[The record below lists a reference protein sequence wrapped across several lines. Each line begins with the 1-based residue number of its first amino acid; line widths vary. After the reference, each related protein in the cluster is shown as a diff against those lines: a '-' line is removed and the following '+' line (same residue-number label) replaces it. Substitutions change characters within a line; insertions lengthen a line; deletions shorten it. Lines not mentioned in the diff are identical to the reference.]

1 MYTLFM
7 ILKLLLNLSIEF
19 GPIIAFL
26 VSSELTDFITATA
39 IFVILTIIALIVGF
53 IERRELAWF
62 PLIVGLSVV
71 ISGIL
76 TIIFSNPFYL
86 IIKDTIYNGIFALIL
101 LVGLHYKKSLLKPL
115 FKGLFSM
122 TDTGWTILTRRW
134 AIVFIILTITNEI
147 ARVLL
152 APENWVVYKSL
163 ATVGTIIF
171 SLYQFTLSKK
181 ERLPDS
187 SPWGMRI
194 NN

>member
-1 MYTLFM
+1 M

-26 VSSELTDFITATA
+26 VTSEIYSFITATT
-39 IFVILTIIALIVGF
+39 IFVILTIISLIVGF
-53 IERRELAWF
+53 IERREIAWF
-62 PLIVGLSVV
+62 PLVVGLSVV
-71 ISGIL
+71 VSGTL
-76 TIIFSNPFYL
+76 TIVFDDPFYL
-86 IIKDTIYNGIFALIL
+86 ILKDTIYNGAFALIL
-101 LVGLHYKKSLLKPL
+101 LIGLYYKKSLLKPL

-122 TDTGWTILTRRW
+122 TDKGWSILTGRW
-134 AIVFIILTITNEI
+134 AITFIILTVTNEI
-147 ARVLL
+147 ARIYLI
-152 APENWVVYKSL
+152 PDDWIIYKSI